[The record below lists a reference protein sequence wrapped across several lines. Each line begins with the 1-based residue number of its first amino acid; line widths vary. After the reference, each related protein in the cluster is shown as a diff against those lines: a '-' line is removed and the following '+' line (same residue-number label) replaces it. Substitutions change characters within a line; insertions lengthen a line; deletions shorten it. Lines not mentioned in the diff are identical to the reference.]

1 MRQIMLPHR
10 YVDVVSFA
18 LTIANEI
25 EVTKPRTYKEAVASK
40 DKGKQGAAM
49 DE

>member
-1 MRQIMLPHR
+1 MRQIRLPHR
-10 YVDVVSFA
+10 YADVVLFA

-40 DKGKQGAAM
+40 DNGKWGAAM